1 MRRTFSLCIA
11 IVLLLVSCGYG
22 NSRDQETRWRIDLR
36 ALGYGDGDLIRV
48 AFCGPVLMLYTERN
62 SERLLFDA
70 ATHQR
75 VSGQLSP
82 EHFALCGDSLQP
94 QPVPSAGQNRIVAS
108 WKQMVVKQVCDVES
122 CSEPPGK
129 PLVRDVKF
137 YLKKPHE
144 EPVLLFH
151 EHALV
156 QYPQFLS
163 DEYVLFFRYNLK
175 SVVINSE
182 GKQVYQLPVFDFPY
196 VTVSSGGTRFAVFE
210 RSASFFHELTGTTN
224 RARVSVFQT
233 SNGKKLFKL
242 AWHLNGESIANG
254 RVALSDDGFQV
265 AVVRLGEVLVFKLPV
280 S

>member
-1 MRRTFSLCIA
+1 
-11 IVLLLVSCGYG
+11 
-22 NSRDQETRWRIDLR
+22 
-36 ALGYGDGDLIRV
+36 
-48 AFCGPVLMLYTERN
+48 MLYTERT
-62 SERLLFDA
+62 SERLLLDA

-75 VSGQLSP
+75 ISGPLSP
-82 EHFALCGDSLQP
+82 EAFALCGDSLQP
-94 QPVPSAGQNRIVAS
+94 QPVPPAGQGLIVAS
-108 WKQMVVKQVCDVES
+108 RKQMVVRQVCDVES

-144 EPVLLFH
+144 EPALLFH
-151 EHALV
+151 DHCLV
-156 QYPQFLS
+156 QYPQFLG
-163 DEYVLFFRYNLK
+163 DEYVLFFRCNLK

-182 GKQVYQLPVFDFPY
+182 GKQVYQLPAFEFPY

-210 RSASFFHELTGTTN
+210 RSASFFHELVGTTN

-242 AWHLNGESIANG
+242 AWHVNGESTADG
-254 RVALSDDGFQV
+254 RAALSDDGLQV

>member
-1 MRRTFSLCIA
+1 
-11 IVLLLVSCGYG
+11 
-22 NSRDQETRWRIDLR
+22 
-36 ALGYGDGDLIRV
+36 
-48 AFCGPVLMLYTERN
+48 MLYTERN

-75 VSGQLSP
+75 ISGQLSP
-82 EHFALCGDSLQP
+82 EAFALCADSLQP
-94 QPVPSAGQNRIVAS
+94 QPVPPGGQALAVPN
-108 WKQMVVKQVCDVES
+108 WKQTVVKQVCDVES

-137 YLKKPHE
+137 YLKKPDE

-151 EHALV
+151 DHCLV
-156 QYPQFLS
+156 EYPQFLGN
-163 DEYVLFFRYNLK
+163 EYFLFFRCNLK

-182 GKQVYQLPVFDFPY
+182 GKQVYQLPVFEFNY
-196 VTVSSGGTRFAVFE
+196 VTASNGGTRFAVFE

-242 AWHLNGESIANG
+242 AWHVKGESTADG

-265 AVVRLGEVLVFKLPV
+265 AVVRLGEVLVFELPV